1 MALSLTSSPWYRL
14 ILHFVGLGSQS
25 QRGNGPFAAAERS
38 RGTKSPNWR
47 ANDALGHVKKRK
59 FKFGGIVKYVPV
71 RHLLSSL
78 AIVPRDR
85 SAAAKGPLV
94 QLARSRRLPCNK
106 GSQQMEA
113 QMLRK

>member
-1 MALSLTSSPWYRL
+1 MTHWAMLKKENSNLVALL
-14 ILHFVGLGSQS
+14 
-25 QRGNGPFAAAERS
+25 N
-38 RGTKSPNWR
+38 
-47 ANDALGHVKKRK
+47 
-59 FKFGGIVKYVPV
+59 VPV